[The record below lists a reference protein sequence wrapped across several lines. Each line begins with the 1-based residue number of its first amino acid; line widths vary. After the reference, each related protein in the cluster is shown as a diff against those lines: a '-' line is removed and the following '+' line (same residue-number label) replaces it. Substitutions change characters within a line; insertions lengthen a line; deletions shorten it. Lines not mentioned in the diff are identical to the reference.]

1 MQAGGS
7 TLFSKKASF
16 LFKDQGLPGQER
28 TCAPRRMQEE
38 ASRLLCTFPHSTPA
52 TPPPP
57 SLFSSRTGPHLCPKS
72 TKHFPALQ
80 PLPVLVPQ
88 PGKPLPKAF
97 RPQLICLPLP
107 DTPSDHHP
115 SRPPLLSPRPASPL
129 QRLTPVCN
137 HTFICSLT
145 C

>member
-16 LFKDQGLPGQER
+16 LFKDHGLPGQER

-80 PLPVLVPQ
+80 PLPVWSLNPES
-88 PGKPLPKAF
+88 P
-97 RPQLICLPLP
+97 
-107 DTPSDHHP
+107 
-115 SRPPLLSPRPASPL
+115 SPRPSGLSSSASLSQTP
-129 QRLTPVCN
+129 RLTTIQAGPRY
-137 HTFICSLT
+137 SLLAPPLPFSVSPQFVIAHLSAH
-145 C
+145 